1 VNKGEIIKKSIVNV
15 IGSHS
20 NIGQTRD
27 IKSNGLTIKIVKT
40 EDLLNSKT
48 FYEGLSKIIVPSF
61 CSLLTY
67 SCLDFFENITITVKF
82 LLMSFLLFILM

>member
-1 VNKGEIIKKSIVNV
+1 MNKGEIIKKSIVNV

-40 EDLLNSKT
+40 EDLLNSQT
-48 FYEGLSKIIVPSF
+48 FYEGLSKLKVPSF
-61 CSLLTY
+61 CCLLTN
-67 SCLDFFENITITVKF
+67 SCFDFFENITITVKF
-82 LLMSFLLFILM
+82 LLLSFLLFILM

>member
-1 VNKGEIIKKSIVNV
+1 VNKGEIIKKIIVNV

-67 SCLDFFENITITVKF
+67 SCFDFFENITITVKF

>member
-67 SCLDFFENITITVKF
+67 SCFDFFENITITVKF